1 MKVFAR
7 FLVLNLVLFSSPLL
21 PGWAALAS
29 QESGTRLVE
38 LCTGK
43 GLRLVE
49 VPVEDAAGLAH
60 GGEEEVSFGFSCAT
74 CILGKCSG
82 AGMAVAPAV
91 AALIDI
97 AETGGGSSL
106 ASTDPAPGTPPLE
119 RGPPSRA
126 PPAV

>member
-29 QESGTRLVE
+29 QTSGTRLVE

-49 VPVEDAAGLAH
+49 VPAEDAAGLAH
-60 GGEEEVSFGFSCAT
+60 GGEEEGSFGYSCTT
-74 CILGKCSG
+74 CLLGKCSG
-82 AGMAVAPAV
+82 AGSAVAPAV
-91 AALIDI
+91 AALIDF
-97 AETGGGSSL
+97 
-106 ASTDPAPGTPPLE
+106 LE
-119 RGPPSRA
+119 AGVVWVR
-126 PPAV
+126 VEVVK